1 MGAAA
6 GFEGL
11 FAYWKSEPWFGTA
24 ALGGKRQSFGDQEA
38 IGGDA
43 QGSVMM
49 ETAPATAFVVAEPG
63 KRSPAFA
70 LFEFEIVAFD
80 PPA

>member
-6 GFEGL
+6 RLESFW
-11 FAYWKSEPWFGTA
+11 AYWKSEPWLGA
-24 ALGGKRQSFGDQEA
+24 AAFGGKRQSLSNQEA

-43 QGSVMM
+43 QGSVVM
-49 ETAPATAFVVAEPG
+49 ETAPATAFIVAKP
-63 KRSPAFA
+63 KF
-70 LFEFEIVAFD
+70 LLEFEIVALD

>member
-6 GFEGL
+6 RLEVFW
-11 FAYWKSEPWFGTA
+11 AYRKSELWLGA
-24 ALGGKRQSFGDQEA
+24 AAFGGKRQSFGDQEA

-43 QGSVMM
+43 QGSVVM
-49 ETAPATAFVVAEPG
+49 ETAPATAFIMTEPE
-63 KRSPAFA
+63 F
-70 LFEFEIVAFD
+70 LLEFEIVALD